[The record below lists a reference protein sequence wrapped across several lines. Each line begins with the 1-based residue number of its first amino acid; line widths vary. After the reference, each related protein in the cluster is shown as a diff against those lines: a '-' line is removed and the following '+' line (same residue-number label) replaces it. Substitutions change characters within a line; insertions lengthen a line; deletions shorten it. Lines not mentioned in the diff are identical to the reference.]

1 MFKRVINTKGFWK
14 SAISLAV
21 AFVLLFAV
29 IKWAIDGFDM
39 DYFTERDPIIFILT
53 LLGAGLVYGFFVTYG
68 KFSKKLKENDLR
80 R

>member
-14 SAISLAV
+14 SVISLAL
-21 AFVLLFAV
+21 AFAFLFAIV
-29 IKWAIDGFDM
+29 KWAIEGFKM
-39 DYFTERDPIIFILT
+39 AFFTERDPFVFILT
-53 LLGAGLVYGFFVTYG
+53 LFGAGFVYGFFVTYG

>member
-21 AFVLLFAV
+21 AFALLFAV